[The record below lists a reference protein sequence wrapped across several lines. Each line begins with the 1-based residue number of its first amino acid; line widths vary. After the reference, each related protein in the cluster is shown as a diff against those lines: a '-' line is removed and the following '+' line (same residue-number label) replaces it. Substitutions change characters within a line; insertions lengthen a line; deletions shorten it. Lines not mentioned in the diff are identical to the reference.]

1 MRTIRSFTDRAAAW
15 PRRALALF
23 VALALL
29 SGVPAVAEMAPA
41 SADSFAQ
48 EAQQYLVDSLIGA
61 FPDDFHFA
69 ALDETLQGLT
79 HLSAQVD
86 LRSVVVWK

>member
-1 MRTIRSFTDRAAAW
+1 M
-15 PRRALALF
+15 L
-23 VALALL
+23 
-29 SGVPAVAEMAPA
+29 
-41 SADSFAQ
+41 
-48 EAQQYLVDSLIGA
+48 AQQYLVDSLIGA